1 MATYAEGPTAV
12 HDNLDA
18 PPPAPVVNFIRRVI
32 RGEKF
37 YAGTERREHLRYPI
51 TIPVRVTP
59 LDEHNQPAV
68 EPFLAITRDISI
80 VGLCMY
86 HTQSVKEKLLLLEL
100 TGINQEHVTV
110 HLKVARCRPA
120 GPFFE
125 IAGRFM
131 ADAPNG
137 R

>member
-1 MATYAEGPTAV
+1 MGGTDRGPRRPGSSA
-12 HDNLDA
+12 A
-18 PPPAPVVNFIRRVI
+18 GRSGQFYPAVI

-37 YAGTERREHLRYPI
+37 YAGSERRQHLRYPI

-59 LDEHNQPAV
+59 LDEQHQPAA

-86 HTQSVKEKLLLLEL
+86 HTQAVKEKLLRLEL
-100 TGINQEHVTV
+100 TGLNQEHVTV
-110 HLKVARCRPA
+110 LLKVARCRPA

-125 IAGRFM
+125 VAGRFL
-131 ADAPNG
+131 AES
-137 R
+137 